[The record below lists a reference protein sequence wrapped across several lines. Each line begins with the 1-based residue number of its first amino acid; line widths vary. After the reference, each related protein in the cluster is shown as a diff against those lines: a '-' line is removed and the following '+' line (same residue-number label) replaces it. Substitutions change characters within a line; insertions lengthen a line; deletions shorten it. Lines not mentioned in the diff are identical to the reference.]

1 MTGQRRR
8 AGRWV
13 VLGLLAITAFA
24 VVTAWLSAPRLGG
37 RMDPEATSPGGAR
50 ALVTLLRDR
59 GVEVIVARNVDDVE
73 KAARPDSL
81 LLVAETANTR
91 GDDLLNR
98 LAAVPGDRL
107 VVEPTVRSR
116 EVLAPELTLSR
127 DGQPARQPDCSLRE
141 ANRAGP
147 AQIEGGDI
155 YERAGDDSLAG
166 SLTGPLTRCYGGA
179 LVRYNSDGRTVTV
192 VGAADFM
199 TNGSLLKEGNAA
211 LAMNLTGDRARL
223 IWYAPQ
229 RPQGDRSADAT
240 VAELIPDAFFWVV
253 AQLCVVTALL
263 ALWQGRR
270 LGPLVAEKL
279 PVVVRASET
288 VEGRARLYRSRRA
301 RDQAAAA
308 LRTATLQ
315 RVTPRLGL
323 GINPSENAVV
333 AAVGPLI
340 RTRHGADEPTVH
352 RILFGPPPDTDSD
365 LFGLAQALDD
375 IERQVSQS

>member
-107 VVEPTVRSR
+107 VVAPTVRSR
-116 EVLAPELTLSR
+116 EILAPELTLSR
-127 DGQPARQPDCSLRE
+127 DGQPDRQPDCPLRE

-155 YERAGDDSLAG
+155 YERADDGSLAG
-166 SLTGPLTRCYGGA
+166 ALTRCYGGA

-192 VGAADFM
+192 VGTADFM

-315 RVTPRLGL
+315 RVIPRLGL

-333 AAVGPLI
+333 AAVGPPI
-340 RTRHGADEPTVH
+340 WTRQGTDEPTVQ

>member
-1 MTGQRRR
+1 MTGQRWR

-24 VVTAWLSAPRLGG
+24 VLTAWLSAPRLGG
-37 RMDPEATSPGGAR
+37 RMDPEATSPAGAR

-59 GVEVIVARNVDDVE
+59 GVEVIVAASVDDVE
-73 KAARPDSL
+73 RAARPDSL

-91 GDDLLNR
+91 GQDLLNR

-116 EVLAPELTLSR
+116 EVLAPGLTLSR
-127 DGQPARQPDCSLRE
+127 DGQPDRQPDCPLRE

-147 AQIEGGDI
+147 AQIEGSDI
-155 YERAGDDSLAG
+155 YERTDD
-166 SLTGPLTRCYGGA
+166 GPLTRCYGGA
-179 LVRYNSDGRTVTV
+179 LVRYTSDGRTVTV
-192 VGAADFM
+192 AGTAEFM
-199 TNGSLLKEGNAA
+199 TNGALLKEGNAA
-211 LAMNLTGDRARL
+211 LAMNLAGDRARL

-253 AQLCVVTALL
+253 VQLCLVTALL
-263 ALWQGRR
+263 ALWKGRR

-315 RVTPRLGL
+315 RVIPRLGL
-323 GINPSENAVV
+323 GSNPSENAVV
-333 AAVGPLI
+333 AAVGPPI
-340 RTRHGADEPTVH
+340 RTRYGVDEPTVH

>member
-1 MTGQRRR
+1 MTGQRWRV
-8 AGRWV
+8 GRWAI
-13 VLGLLAITAFA
+13 LGLLAITAFA
-24 VVTAWLSAPRLGG
+24 VLAAWLTAPRLGG
-37 RMDPEATSPGGAR
+37 RMDPAATSPAGAR

-59 GVEVIVARNVDDVE
+59 GVEVTVAQSVDDVE
-73 KAARPDSL
+73 RASRPDSL

-107 VVEPTVRSR
+107 IVEPTVRSR
-116 EVLAPELTLSR
+116 EVLAPELKLSR
-127 DGQPARQPDCSLRE
+127 AGQLGREPDCSLRE
-141 ANRAGP
+141 ANRAGT
-147 AQIEGGDI
+147 AQIETGDI
-155 YERAGDDSLAG
+155 YELADDG
-166 SLTGPLTRCYGGA
+166 PLTGPLTRCYGGA
-179 LVRYNSDGRTVTV
+179 LVRYDSNGRTVTV
-192 VGAADFM
+192 VGTADFM

-240 VAELIPDAFFWVV
+240 VAELIPDAFVWVV
-253 AQLCVVTALL
+253 AQLCLVTALL

-323 GINPSENAVV
+323 GINASESAV
-333 AAVGPLI
+333 AAAVSL
-340 RTRHGADEPTVH
+340 RHGAAEPTVH
-352 RILFGPPPDTDSD
+352 RILFGPPPNTDSD
-365 LFGLAQALDD
+365 LFALAQALDD